1 MSGSAVITET
11 ATVAAS
17 VTIVASGN
25 NVNAGTLVTFTA
37 TPVGGGTTP
46 TYQWFK
52 NAVAVAT
59 GVIYSYV
66 PVNNDL
72 VYVVMTSDSPCSTG
86 SPATSNSVT
95 MVVVSV
101 ISNFNLTLA
110 NDAQTANN
118 VLEFDVFLL
127 DADGYEPFEMAAVQA
142 GIVVNPGIY
151 NGGTITTS
159 VVSGSS
165 QLSTVSQQPTTT
177 VWSQVQN
184 TLKLTPKGAPGTGN
198 GSIIGQTAPGTKVCR
213 LRITNSVP
221 FTANSQANLTL
232 NFTTSPY
239 PTKVNQY
246 IAGTNTILPC
256 SVTNCFSNAA
266 NIILNPGSPVP
277 TVFAVT
283 GGGAYCQNTG
293 GLSVGVAN
301 SEAGVTY
308 TIIKD
313 GVAQLPTITGTG
325 LAISFGNQLAGT
337 YTVSG
342 TNGGG
347 TTAMT
352 GNAVITSTSLVVPTF
367 TALGPYA
374 VGTSPD
380 ALPLASLNGIS
391 GTWLPSAIS
400 TASTGTMV
408 YTFTPDAGQCATEAS
423 MDVTVNASTKTLN
436 LKAYLQGFWNGS
448 GMNQAQDADMDY
460 ATWNKWAGTTVDT
473 LSVYLA
479 NATAPFGFVF
489 QAHDV
494 NISVLGILS
503 VTIPASLSGSY
514 YIALLHRSSVETWSA
529 SPVSFAGGTVNYDFT
544 TSASQAFGSN
554 QFDLN
559 ADGSVWGLYGGEVY
573 GAGGILP
580 ADGYIDI
587 NDLNAVYNENV
598 NALFGYMLE
607 DVTGDGFVDINDL
620 NLVYNNNVNGIG
632 INTPVYPMKKPVEK

>member
-1 MSGSAVITET
+1 
-11 ATVAAS
+11 
-17 VTIVASGN
+17 
-25 NVNAGTLVTFTA
+25 
-37 TPVGGGTTP
+37 
-46 TYQWFK
+46 
-52 NAVAVAT
+52 
-59 GVIYSYV
+59 
-66 PVNNDL
+66 
-72 VYVVMTSDSPCSTG
+72 
-86 SPATSNSVT
+86 
-95 MVVVSV
+95 
-101 ISNFNLTLA
+101 
-110 NDAQTANN
+110 
-118 VLEFDVFLL
+118 
-127 DADGYEPFEMAAVQA
+127 
-142 GIVVNPGIY
+142 
-151 NGGTITTS
+151 
-159 VVSGSS
+159 
-165 QLSTVSQQPTTT
+165 
-177 VWSQVQN
+177 
-184 TLKLTPKGAPGTGN
+184 
-198 GSIIGQTAPGTKVCR
+198 
-213 LRITNSVP
+213 
-221 FTANSQANLTL
+221 
-232 NFTTSPY
+232 
-239 PTKVNQY
+239 
-246 IAGTNTILPC
+246 
-256 SVTNCFSNAA
+256 
-266 NIILNPGSPVP
+266 
-277 TVFAVT
+277 
-283 GGGAYCQNTG
+283 
-293 GLSVGVAN
+293 
-301 SEAGVTY
+301 
-308 TIIKD
+308 
-313 GVAQLPTITGTG
+313 
-325 LAISFGNQLAGT
+325 
-337 YTVSG
+337 
-342 TNGGG
+342 
-347 TTAMT
+347 
-352 GNAVITSTSLVVPTF
+352 
-367 TALGPYA
+367 
-374 VGTSPD
+374 
-380 ALPLASLNGIS
+380 
-391 GTWLPSAIS
+391 
-400 TASTGTMV
+400 MV

-632 INTPVYPMKKPVEK
+632 LNTPVYPMKKPVKK